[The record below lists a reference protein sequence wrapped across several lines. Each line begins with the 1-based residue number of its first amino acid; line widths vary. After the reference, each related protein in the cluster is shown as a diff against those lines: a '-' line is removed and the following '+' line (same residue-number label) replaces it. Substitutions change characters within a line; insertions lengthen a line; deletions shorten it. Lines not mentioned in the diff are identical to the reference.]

1 MAPLVSQFCSHCF
14 MILVMIF
21 IKVCGSFKFDGSSTS
36 FGKFSQWTPC
46 HNGTIEFEF
55 RTNVSNALLFYID
68 SGDKQKNPDY
78 FELKLI
84 DGLMHLRFKLNRE
97 IDMVSSAMGN
107 LNDNEWHLV
116 KLMRVGRQTTLVV
129 DKATIMKEH
138 QNFDIEYKTF
148 GDSVDNYVYIGGL
161 PNIFNTQ
168 LEKLAQP
175 HVKYEPRLRGSVRNL
190 FYSNCGKEMTKPDLL
205 DSQGLVLADDQC
217 IRNNPCLNGGIC
229 VTRDRG
235 MQCDCSATEFTG
247 EFCQIEIQPLEV
259 MFQGSQYL
267 TYNLKKHGDP
277 IFSSNDQL
285 LMYFKTTQPDGLLFY
300 TGENADH
307 MTVFL
312 KNGAVHVTMNL
323 GSGSFNEVADMNG
336 YKLDDG
342 QWHLLQV
349 SRKSREVSVDVDGSQ
364 RLMGM
369 TQGTFTMLSSHV
381 IYLGGSPNTDSLA
394 GSDIRANFRGCMKK
408 VVYKADSL
416 SLDIIELANRGH
428 EFIVAAGDIV
438 YGQCQEV
445 IDSQPVTF
453 LTPESFIALPRWDV
467 KNQNGSISFQF
478 RTSESDGLLL
488 YNSAE
493 YGSNNLDFIAMEIID
508 GDFYLVLA
516 LGTGV
521 IKEKVSRTKIND
533 GMPHVVVFQYRGK
546 TGYISV
552 DSHEYEYVTPGMGK
566 ELDLQDM
573 MYIGG
578 LNFHRYN
585 AYRLPKE
592 VWSGILKQGYVG
604 CMQDLKINNNKVDL
618 MMVARKQ
625 QQKDV
630 RNECRKLSDQCSE
643 QVCMHRGSCVEG
655 WNRYI
660 CDCRGTSYTGVNCEH
675 AATTLSFD
683 QSQYVMVTLPQETS
697 TEAEDISLR
706 FRTSQANGLLLMTHA
721 LMPGDSIELFLER
734 GACKLTVTL
743 GQRSK
748 TLSVG
753 HNLNDNAWHTA
764 YIKRRGQAV
773 WFWVDALRHVTDNI
787 PLIAITLHVKQIVVG
802 SMGPLLSGPAA
813 FPSEE
818 GVQGDMPV
826 RTRDMPLRTRDLPL
840 RTRDLPLRTHNFFVG
855 DMQQFIYNGNQFFDM
870 AKEKSV
876 ESIEVTARFDP
887 GGSLIQDAV
896 TFESQESYVTLPHH
910 LLQSHTPHFSLS
922 FKFKTRQNSGL
933 ILYSGLNGPDFL
945 AMEIDDGYLYYIY
958 DMGGGS
964 KRVHV
969 NTPEPL
975 NDNNWHD
982 VSLFRPQMDQQQIRV
997 DSNPS
1002 TVEDMKG
1009 YSARHFDL
1017 KGPLYIGGL
1026 VKTRFNTL
1034 STKISSRYGFLGC
1047 MAALDINSQRID
1059 ILDAANFVESS
1070 GSHTVTRGCTS
1081 SEVTCHSKSCENGG
1095 QCEQQWNFFVCNC
1108 DMTSFVG
1115 PHCTDE
1121 SIAYKIGLNNG
1132 LIVFEY
1138 PGNSRPSTK
1147 SDYLALG
1154 ITTIQDRAMILRID
1168 SADTQDFIE
1177 MELVSGNIFM
1187 VYNMGQES
1195 IPLVAMD
1202 TKVND
1207 GKYHVI
1213 KFVRSGENAS
1223 LQVDREQAF
1232 KNPAGHK
1239 MTVFNSQARIML
1251 GGRRESTGN
1260 ISLPFHGTIYGVVFN
1275 GIRVLDQLKHGD
1287 LRVRKEG
1294 DVTLVQRQE
1303 QVRTPPQ
1310 HVELPGVD
1318 IEGERGVQST
1328 QGMKMKGILTSQRKR
1343 RSERQDNVARQR
1355 KNREKTSDMN
1365 EYYRYYYQKPNLVQT
1380 KIDIKYRKPNISNE
1394 IPKKSVE
1401 QSAPAP
1407 AMHTYPVIDNSAQ
1420 YSVTNLPQGTP
1431 IPSIGPLLKSK
1442 HGIGRNIVD
1451 HTIGGKIEAIFS
1463 SGFPVDNDGTD
1474 FTGSGHPS
1482 VRLTTIPTRRFSKC
1496 KHLRKGKGMKGG
1508 KKKKFKFCNMRSIH
1522 TNAKPVTTSE
1532 MTKVQVGSFS
1542 RSPLAV
1548 DNRKVGKIVWGNKP
1562 HKKQNADQHSSSR
1575 KHSQLTTPR
1584 QAVTDDI
1591 IISGDG
1597 LECID
1602 DDEDECITNNAGS
1615 EDDIITPSITITR
1628 LSTPKPNPVENN
1640 VNNTNNC
1647 KDCPQGTQIFPN
1659 TSGNTTDMNPVSPSV
1674 DGKTTKKNGPNAER
1688 SSNDTGH
1695 LNIFLII
1702 GIVAGVLVAFIIL
1715 AVALYRF
1722 RSRDE
1727 GTYRVDESQNFA
1739 NLEAKKQQS
1748 NGGSV
1753 ASVGN
1758 GKAGGKKRDVKEWYV

>member
-1 MAPLVSQFCSHCF
+1 MRAGWLAGWRAGWLAGWRNKLQPEIVLHGTFCCCLTAHCGLLGKMKIAAAIFRDFPNNLLQRLIVARYCLVGRFT
-14 MILVMIF
+14 MILQAS
-21 IKVCGSFKFDGSSTS
+21 CGTTVVST
-36 FGKFSQWTPC
+36 
-46 HNGTIEFEF
+46 I
-55 RTNVSNALLFYID
+55 
-68 SGDKQKNPDY
+68 
-78 FELKLI
+78 
-84 DGLMHLRFKLNRE
+84 
-97 IDMVSSAMGN
+97 
-107 LNDNEWHLV
+107 V
-116 KLMRVGRQTTLVV
+116 K
-129 DKATIMKEH
+129 KK
-138 QNFDIEYKTF
+138 
-148 GDSVDNYVYIGGL
+148 
-161 PNIFNTQ
+161 
-168 LEKLAQP
+168 
-175 HVKYEPRLRGSVRNL
+175 
-190 FYSNCGKEMTKPDLL
+190 
-205 DSQGLVLADDQC
+205 
-217 IRNNPCLNGGIC
+217 
-229 VTRDRG
+229 
-235 MQCDCSATEFTG
+235 
-247 EFCQIEIQPLEV
+247 IQPLEV

-1328 QGMKMKGILTSQRKR
+1328 QGMK
-1343 RSERQDNVARQR
+1343 
-1355 KNREKTSDMN
+1355 
-1365 EYYRYYYQKPNLVQT
+1365 
-1380 KIDIKYRKPNISNE
+1380 
-1394 IPKKSVE
+1394 
-1401 QSAPAP
+1401 
-1407 AMHTYPVIDNSAQ
+1407 
-1420 YSVTNLPQGTP
+1420 
-1431 IPSIGPLLKSK
+1431 
-1442 HGIGRNIVD
+1442 
-1451 HTIGGKIEAIFS
+1451 
-1463 SGFPVDNDGTD
+1463 
-1474 FTGSGHPS
+1474 
-1482 VRLTTIPTRRFSKC
+1482 
-1496 KHLRKGKGMKGG
+1496 
-1508 KKKKFKFCNMRSIH
+1508 
-1522 TNAKPVTTSE
+1522 
-1532 MTKVQVGSFS
+1532 
-1542 RSPLAV
+1542 
-1548 DNRKVGKIVWGNKP
+1548 
-1562 HKKQNADQHSSSR
+1562 
-1575 KHSQLTTPR
+1575 LTTPR